1 MVELAVSCLVVHWG
15 VVVGLVRL
23 SVTVTHVSWCV
34 GRLVRLMVAIGRLVM
49 AVAAVSVAGMAVARL
64 MVAMAGV
71 AVARLM
77 VAMVMLMTV

>member
-15 VVVGLVRL
+15 VVVGLVHL

-34 GRLVRLMVAIGRLVM
+34 GRLMRLMVTIGRLVM
-49 AVAAVSVAGMAVARL
+49 AVAAVAVAAVSVAGVAVAL
-64 MVAMAGV
+64 V

-77 VAMVMLMTV
+77 TV